1 MTSVTLLEAEVR
13 MLARRVRE
21 LEELTTPLREAREQ
35 RAVLPASADDA
46 TLVAELAKFLGGEPA
61 EVLGPS
67 RQRRVVG
74 VRRMLVRHLRT
85 QGWTWPRIAAVFR
98 FTEKAARMLAR

>member
-1 MTSVTLLEAEVR
+1 

-21 LEELTTPLREAREQ
+21 LEELTKPLREAREQ
-35 RAVLPASADDA
+35 RPMLPASADDA
-46 TLVAELAKFLGGEPA
+46 TLVAELAKFLGGDPA

-98 FTEKAARMLAR
+98 ISERAAAKLGK

>member
-13 MLARRVRE
+13 MLALRVKE
-21 LEELTTPLREAREQ
+21 LEALTKPLREAREQ
-35 RAVLPASADDA
+35 SAALPAGADDA

-85 QGWTWPRIAAVFR
+85 QTWTWPRIAAVFR
-98 FTEKAARMLAR
+98 ISERAAAKLGK

>member
-1 MTSVTLLEAEVR
+1 MSTISLLEGEVR

-21 LEELTTPLREAREQ
+21 LEELTKPLREAREQ

-85 QGWTWPRIAAVFR
+85 QAWTWPRIAAVFR
-98 FTEKAARMLAR
+98 IAEGSARKLGK

>member
-1 MTSVTLLEAEVR
+1 MSTISLLEGEVR

-21 LEELTTPLREAREQ
+21 LEELTKPLREAREQ
-35 RAVLPASADDA
+35 RPMLPASADDA
-46 TLVAELAKFLGGEPA
+46 TLVAELAKFLGGDPA

-98 FTEKAARMLAR
+98 ISERAAAKLGK

>member
-13 MLARRVRE
+13 MLALRVKD
-21 LEELTTPLREAREQ
+21 LEALTKPLREAREQ
-35 RAVLPASADDA
+35 SAALPAGADDA
-46 TLVAELAKFLGGEPA
+46 TLVRELCKFLGGDPA
-61 EVLGPS
+61 EVMGNN

-85 QGWTWPRIAAVFR
+85 QTWTWPRIAAVFR
-98 FTEKAARMLAR
+98 IAEGSARKLAK